1 MFPFILTLSR
11 PTPFKAF
18 LRPFEL
24 SQRSLKIKI
33 SVNFYFNT
41 IFCFG
46 SRRVKIVVRNIENGV
61 IYMRDEA
68 TDS

>member
-1 MFPFILTLSR
+1 MLPFILTLSR

-24 SQRSLKIKI
+24 SQRSPKIKI
-33 SVNFYFNT
+33 SVNFISIQFSVL
-41 IFCFG
+41 G
-46 SRRVKIVVRNIENGV
+46 REGLRDVVRNIENGV
-61 IYMRDEA
+61 IYMTDEA